1 MKARQQ
7 GFTLI
12 ELIIV
17 IAIIGI
23 LASVALPAYRE
34 YIVNSKL
41 SAVSVSITGI
51 QRAIEK
57 EHSHKGDAIFT
68 TSVAAKKLLITDGTN
83 TSYVQLLG
91 MRGAPVKPDGVSKI
105 DIVAIAADVAD
116 TCPSSTSYKAD
127 VAIPAI
133 AGGAIQL
140 TFTDD
145 IDIAVAG
152 KTLTFAPIVTRA
164 GINWK
169 ATSNVDSS
177 VDGEMAELVCRW
189 IAENVNGNDGTG
201 S

>member
-1 MKARQQ
+1 MKSIQK

-12 ELIIV
+12 ELMIV

-34 YIVNSKL
+34 YIVTSKL
-41 SAVSVSITGI
+41 ASVSASITGI
-51 QRAIEK
+51 QRAVEK
-57 EHSHKGDAIFT
+57 EYSRKGSSIFT
-68 TSVAAKKLLITDGTN
+68 TSVAANKLLIADGADA
-83 TSYVQLLG
+83 SYVKLLG

-105 DIVAIAADVAD
+105 DIVAIAAKVAD
-116 TCPSSTSYKAD
+116 TCPSSTNYKAD
-127 VAIPAI
+127 VTIPAI

-140 TFTDD
+140 TMNEG
-145 IDIAVAG
+145 IDTVVDG

-164 GINWK
+164 GVNWK
-169 ATSNVDSS
+169 ATSNAAVA
-177 VDGEMAELVCRW
+177 DGEMSELICRW